1 MKGQGISFRNTIMQK
16 ERGAETE
23 EKDAIQE
30 RETECEPGR
39 RRDHDIEVGCPSKR
53 ASRASLCGSR
63 WYMYG

>member
-23 EKDAIQE
+23 EKDAMQE

-39 RRDHDIEVGCPSKR
+39 RRDHDIEVGCPS
-53 ASRASLCGSR
+53 LNTLLEQTCVVVG
-63 WYMYG
+63 GT